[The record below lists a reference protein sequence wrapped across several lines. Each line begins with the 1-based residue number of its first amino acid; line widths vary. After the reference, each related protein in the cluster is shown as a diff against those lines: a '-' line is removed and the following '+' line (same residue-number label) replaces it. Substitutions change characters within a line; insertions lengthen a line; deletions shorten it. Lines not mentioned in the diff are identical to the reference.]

1 MLLHE
6 WSYDK
11 REKPRTQQDELGRIR
26 YDRQEPYTNLITWV
40 YDGGSYTP
48 VAKLTEDDS
57 YTIVQDYLGTP
68 IQALDSKGN
77 VVWDCILDIYGD
89 VLELR
94 GKRDF
99 IPFRFQGMY
108 YDTETE
114 LCYVRHRYYSADTGA
129 FITQDPIGLA
139 GGNPTLY
146 GYVFD
151 SNIEIDPFGLDC
163 KAQSNIY
170 KGVQEASQ
178 ILKERGL
185 PRQVRKNILQSFDV
199 RTIKVRL
206 ARTNEY
212 GIRFH
217 DKGLKA
223 TANGRYLF
231 ETFPASRNS
240 LAIKPEWNNMTD
252 IKQWQIKKGTLL
264 LEGVAAPQGNLCG
277 GQIQKFVVDD
287 PVTSLI

>member
-1 MLLHE
+1 
-6 WSYDK
+6 
-11 REKPRTQQDELGRIR
+11 
-26 YDRQEPYTNLITWV
+26 
-40 YDGGSYTP
+40 
-48 VAKLTEDDS
+48 
-57 YTIVQDYLGTP
+57 
-68 IQALDSKGN
+68 
-77 VVWDCILDIYGD
+77 
-89 VLELR
+89 
-94 GKRDF
+94 
-99 IPFRFQGMY
+99 MY

-252 IKQWQIKKGTLL
+252 IKQWQIKKRNIT
-264 LEGVAAPQGNLCG
+264 
-277 GQIQKFVVDD
+277 F
-287 PVTSLI
+287 

>member
-1 MLLHE
+1 MALCGGIVAPINKEQL
-6 WSYDK
+6 K
-11 REKPRTQQDELGRIR
+11 TEL
-26 YDRQEPYTNLITWV
+26 Y
-40 YDGGSYTP
+40 
-48 VAKLTEDDS
+48 
-57 YTIVQDYLGTP
+57 
-68 IQALDSKGN
+68 
-77 VVWDCILDIYGD
+77 IYG
-89 VLELR
+89 R
-94 GKRDF
+94 QRKRPSALILFKYQGQYEDAETGLYYN
-99 IPFRFQGMY
+99 RF
-108 YDTETE
+108 
-114 LCYVRHRYYSADTGA
+114 RYYNPSTGGY
-129 FITQDPIGLA
+129 ISQDLIGLA
-139 GGNPTLY
+139 GNNPTLY

-217 DKGLKA
+217 DKGLRA

-252 IKQWQIKKGTLL
+252 IKQWQIKKEHYFLKVLL
-264 LEGVAAPQGNLCG
+264 LLKG
-277 GQIQKFVVDD
+277 
-287 PVTSLI
+287 T

>member
-1 MLLHE
+1 MGNYGT
-6 WSYDK
+6 SS
-11 REKPRTQQDELGRIR
+11 PIF
-26 YDRQEPYTNLITWV
+26 
-40 YDGGSYTP
+40 
-48 VAKLTEDDS
+48 LT
-57 YTIVQDYLGTP
+57 
-68 IQALDSKGN
+68 
-77 VVWDCILDIYGD
+77 
-89 VLELR
+89 
-94 GKRDF
+94 
-99 IPFRFQGMY
+99 
-108 YDTETE
+108 
-114 LCYVRHRYYSADTGA
+114 LCG
-129 FITQDPIGLA
+129 
-139 GGNPTLY
+139 
-146 GYVFD
+146 
-151 SNIEIDPFGLDC
+151 
-163 KAQSNIY
+163 
-170 KGVQEASQ
+170 
-178 ILKERGL
+178 
-185 PRQVRKNILQSFDV
+185 LQSFDV

-264 LEGVAAPQGNLCG
+264 FEGVAAPQGNLSG

>member
-1 MLLHE
+1 MSDILFVFFVGSTKIGE
-6 WSYDK
+6 ISDISK
-11 REKPRTQQDELGRIR
+11 CFENFVSQTLGVLARI
-26 YDRQEPYTNLITWV
+26 Y
-40 YDGGSYTP
+40 
-48 VAKLTEDDS
+48 A
-57 YTIVQDYLGTP
+57 
-68 IQALDSKGN
+68 A
-77 VVWDCILDIYGD
+77 
-89 VLELR
+89 ELR
-94 GKRDF
+94 
-99 IPFRFQGMY
+99 
-108 YDTETE
+108 
-114 LCYVRHRYYSADTGA
+114 
-129 FITQDPIGLA
+129 
-139 GGNPTLY
+139 
-146 GYVFD
+146 

-231 ETFPASRNS
+231 KTFPASRNS
-240 LAIKPEWNNMTD
+240 LAIKPEWNNMKD
-252 IKQWQIKKGTLL
+252 IKQWQIKKEHYFLKALL
-264 LEGVAAPQGNLCG
+264 LLKG
-277 GQIQKFVVDD
+277 
-287 PVTSLI
+287 T

>member
-1 MLLHE
+1 MALRGGIVAPINKEQL
-6 WSYDK
+6 K
-11 REKPRTQQDELGRIR
+11 TEL
-26 YDRQEPYTNLITWV
+26 Y
-40 YDGGSYTP
+40 
-48 VAKLTEDDS
+48 
-57 YTIVQDYLGTP
+57 
-68 IQALDSKGN
+68 
-77 VVWDCILDIYGD
+77 IYG
-89 VLELR
+89 R
-94 GKRDF
+94 QRKRPSALILFKYQGQYEDAETGLYYNR
-99 IPFRFQGMY
+99 FRY
-108 YDTETE
+108 YDP
-114 LCYVRHRYYSADTGA
+114 STGGY
-129 FITQDPIGLA
+129 ISQDLIGLA
-139 GGNPTLY
+139 GNNPTLY

-217 DKGLKA
+217 DKGLRA

-264 LEGVAAPQGNLCG
+264 FEGVAAPQGNLSG
-277 GQIQKFVVDD
+277 GQIKKFVVDD

>member
-1 MLLHE
+1 MGNYGT
-6 WSYDK
+6 SS
-11 REKPRTQQDELGRIR
+11 PIF
-26 YDRQEPYTNLITWV
+26 
-40 YDGGSYTP
+40 
-48 VAKLTEDDS
+48 LT
-57 YTIVQDYLGTP
+57 L
-68 IQALDSKGN
+68 
-77 VVWDCILDIYGD
+77 
-89 VLELR
+89 
-94 GKRDF
+94 
-99 IPFRFQGMY
+99 
-108 YDTETE
+108 
-114 LCYVRHRYYSADTGA
+114 
-129 FITQDPIGLA
+129 
-139 GGNPTLY
+139 
-146 GYVFD
+146 
-151 SNIEIDPFGLDC
+151 FG
-163 KAQSNIY
+163 
-170 KGVQEASQ
+170 
-178 ILKERGL
+178 
-185 PRQVRKNILQSFDV
+185 LQSFDV

-264 LEGVAAPQGNLCG
+264 FEGVAAPQGNLSG